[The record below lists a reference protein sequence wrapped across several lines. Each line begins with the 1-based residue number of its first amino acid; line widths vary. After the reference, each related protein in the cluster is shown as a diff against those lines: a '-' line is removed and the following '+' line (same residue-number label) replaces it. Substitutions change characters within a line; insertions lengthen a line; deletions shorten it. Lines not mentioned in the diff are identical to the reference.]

1 MVKKK
6 ALTDTGNFTKCWNI
20 AGSFTAQKIS
30 VLLPLKYW
38 LGVNREEY
46 RPSGAAGQR
55 STASFRVQRIKQAHF
70 WPAVLCY
77 WMLQWARCLTLVANR
92 HTRTHSQKHPMYP
105 TVVVVILFIY
115 CSETPTSG
123 YVISWLSGLAE
134 KNVGVFIKILPDV
147 GPSSDTSTNHTQKKM
162 VPLGFSYLNLSHSSL
177 FAPHHLLSVHCE
189 PEKVRNIKSKY
200 SLSQLKHVNG
210 WHPTKG
216 EKWFW

>member
-115 CSETPTSG
+115 CSETPTSLCNFLTLRLG
-123 YVISWLSGLAE
+123 RKKCGCFYKNSAWCWAQQWHQHQSHAE
-134 KNVGVFIKILPDV
+134 KNGTSWLLLSKPVPFVTFRTPPSFLSPLRAREGAEYQIKIFTV
-147 GPSSDTSTNHTQKKM
+147 TAK
-162 VPLGFSYLNLSHSSL
+162 
-177 FAPHHLLSVHCE
+177 AC
-189 PEKVRNIKSKY
+189 
-200 SLSQLKHVNG
+200 
-210 WHPTKG
+210 
-216 EKWFW
+216 